1 MYICI
6 YKCIYMCVCIYIYIY
21 IKISIHEFI
30 TYYNSNTFNKLFF
43 EHDNQHTVNED
54 RLFLM
59 T

>member
-1 MYICI
+1 
-6 YKCIYMCVCIYIYIY
+6 MCVCIYIYIY